1 MKDYEIPHI
10 FTKDELERLWNSI
23 EKERD
28 KMMFKIMYHLALRP
42 SEVAEIDFRDVN
54 IKDKTIKIFVR
65 KKGRKTKEEREKKIK
80 KKPVSIDKPITDETL
95 LENLRYFITGKS
107 RGLLFPSRV
116 KGKDNNE
123 KSLTITQIEQLF
135 HKYCC
140 SVFGEPDFGEIL
152 AKNHFKSDK
161 EKFKKRWNPHLL
173 RHARA
178 VHLLSSGVNVE
189 SIRRI
194 LGHTDLKIT
203 QIYLNRSLEDVRNEI
218 VEKERQ
224 IEPYRKE
231 GW

>member
-1 MKDYEIPHI
+1 MKDYEISYI
-10 FTKDELERLWNSI
+10 FSKDEMRRLWNAI
-23 EKERD
+23 DRERD
-28 KMMFKIMYHLALRP
+28 KMMFSIMYHLALRP
-42 SEVAEIDFRDVN
+42 SEVAEVDVRDIN
-54 IKDKTIKIFVR
+54 LKEKTIKIFVR
-65 KKGRKTKEEREKKIK
+65 KKGRKTKEEKEKNIK
-80 KKPVSIDKPITDETL
+80 KKHVSIDKPITDETL
-95 LENLRYFITGKS
+95 LENLRYFITGKDK
-107 RGLLFPSRV
+107 GLLFPSR
-116 KGKDNNE
+116 KKSEDGNE
-123 KSLTITQIEQLF
+123 KPLTITQIEQLF

-140 SVFGEPDFGEIL
+140 NVFGEPDFGEIL

-218 VEKERQ
+218 IEKERR